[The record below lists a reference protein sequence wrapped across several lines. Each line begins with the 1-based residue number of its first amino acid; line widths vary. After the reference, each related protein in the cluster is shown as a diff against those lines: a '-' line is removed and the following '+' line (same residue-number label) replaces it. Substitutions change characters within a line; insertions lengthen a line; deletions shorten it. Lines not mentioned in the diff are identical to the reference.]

1 MKRTLLFLDYWS
13 LHEPLT
19 QATVL
24 PTLRMVLEERSADR
38 IVLVTVE
45 RGPRAVS
52 TPAALGQGI
61 VHRPLVAG
69 RAWPRALARAWDVLN
84 MVPRVAAIARE
95 EHVTN
100 LMARGVVAGGLAHF
114 VHYRTGI
121 PFAVDYVEPHNEYM
135 TDVGEWTRGGALDRG
150 LGWLIKA
157 QLRSA
162 RFGVTVTNN
171 YLERLV
177 AMGVPRAKLLNAPC
191 PVDPIRMRFDPAQR
205 TALRAHHGWGGA
217 LIGVYAGKF
226 GGLYHEEHAFR
237 AFANAQRH
245 AGEGYVTIILTPH
258 PEEEVREGL
267 RAAGYVGERVLVRYA
282 EHHEVPAYLSA
293 ADFAFAPYRAT
304 PSSACISPMKLGE
317 YWANGL
323 PVLLS
328 RGVGDDSAIIEREPF
343 AGALFDPLGADLV
356 SGMDRIRNIL
366 TMPQQRMRTAELA
379 DRYRSMEF
387 TRQAY
392 RRILGAPTA
401 TT

>member
-24 PTLRMVLEERSADR
+24 PTLRMVLEELLADR

-52 TPAALGQGI
+52 APAALGQGI
-61 VHRPLVAG
+61 VHRPLVAV
-69 RAWPRALARAWDVLN
+69 RARPRALARAWDVAT
-84 MVPRVAAIARE
+84 MVPRLAAIARE
-95 EHVTN
+95 VQATD

-114 VHYRTGI
+114 VHRRTGI
-121 PFAVDYVEPHNEYM
+121 PYAVDYVEPHNEYM
-135 TDVGEWTRGGALDRG
+135 TDVGEWKRGGVLDRG
-150 LGWLIKA
+150 LSWLINA

-177 AMGVPRAKLLNAPC
+177 ARGVPRAKLLHAPC
-191 PVDPIRMRFDPAQR
+191 PVDAVRMRFDPALR
-205 TALRAHHGWGGA
+205 TSLRAHHGWGDA
-217 LIGVYAGKF
+217 LVGMYAGKF
-226 GGLYHEEHAFR
+226 GGLYHREQAFR
-237 AFANAQRH
+237 AFAEAQRH
-245 AGEGYVTIILTPH
+245 AGDGYVTIILTPH
-258 PEEEVREGL
+258 REEEVREGL
-267 RAAGYVGERVLVRYA
+267 RAAGYAGERVLVRYA

-323 PVLLS
+323 PVILS

-343 AGALFDPLGADLV
+343 AGALFDPLGADLAV
-356 SGMDRIRNIL
+356 GMARIRNIL
-366 TMPQQRMRTAELA
+366 TMPDQRTRTAELA
-379 DRYRSMEF
+379 ARYRSMEF

-392 RRILGAPTA
+392 RRILGGSTA
-401 TT
+401 SA